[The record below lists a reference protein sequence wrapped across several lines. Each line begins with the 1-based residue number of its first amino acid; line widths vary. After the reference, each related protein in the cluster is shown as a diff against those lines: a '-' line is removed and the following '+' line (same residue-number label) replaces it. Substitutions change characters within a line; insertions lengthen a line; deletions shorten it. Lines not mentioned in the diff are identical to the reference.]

1 LGTKFVEGVSFDEKI
16 QQELAH
22 VPANL
27 RLKINRSNIG
37 QSNNLRMSVSI
48 YTQPSHCR
56 KHKVE
61 GRAEERTSMCCR

>member
-1 LGTKFVEGVSFDEKI
+1 VTLEDYSSRAVAVDKVNREEQGLGTQFVEGVSFDEEI

-37 QSNNLRMSVSI
+37 QSNDLRTTVSI
-48 YTQPSHCR
+48 YT
-56 KHKVE
+56 
-61 GRAEERTSMCCR
+61 